1 MIKTLKSELKL
12 RPTYDEMIGMIESQG
27 DPNRPSIESVIDR
40 RATIFRNNQYGSQFD
55 NIDFLGL
62 KKQEE
67 NKVRNELRQAQLRK
81 AGVEKGTSTGVLAV
95 GSSGLNTPA
104 EIEFADAVDYDEM
117 MNFQDRFRAFREELR
132 EKENNASAGIMASI
146 LGDTERYRENVRRQ
160 NFEISE
166 MAKNDL
172 IDVHSQSLPAG
183 VPVHSMASDVASET
197 MPELEPIDGE
207 EEEDEEVEEDDI
219 ETQVPPKSRKHKEMI
234 DYNNKIERWRQ
245 KGVNFEDILF
255 QMHLRG
261 INLTKEQ
268 QGEMDK
274 LKIKG
279 KGKSETKKDYLLRVV
294 EGLIG
299 SGKWTDHVNDQLLQ
313 SRMKEWREMKKGKGK
328 GGGIGSAIA
337 SGAKAV
343 GGAILEAGKE
353 AVKDAVVAGAQ
364 NAVLSLL

>member
-27 DPNRPSIESVIDR
+27 DPNRPSIENVIDR

-55 NIDFLGL
+55 NVDILGL

-67 NKVRNELRQAQLRK
+67 DKVRNELRQAQLK
-81 AGVEKGTSTGVLAV
+81 KVGVENGTSTGVLAV
-95 GSSGLNTPA
+95 GSSGFNTPF
-104 EIEFADAVDYDEM
+104 EVELLDGKDLSVD
-117 MNFQDRFRAFREELR
+117 
-132 EKENNASAGIMASI
+132 
-146 LGDTERYRENVRRQ
+146 
-160 NFEISE
+160 EISRIQAE
-166 MAKNDL
+166 MEAHNQRMKEARERVVSSASSDL
-172 IDVHSQSLPAG
+172 VDVHSQSLPAG
-183 VPVHSMASDVASET
+183 VPVHSMASDGDDDE
-197 MPELEPIDGE
+197 MPELEPIEGE
-207 EEEDEEVEEDDI
+207 EEEQMEDDEEVEDDDV
-219 ETQVPPKSRKHKEMI
+219 ETQVPPQSRKHKEMI

-245 KGVNFEDILF
+245 KDLNFEDILF

-268 QGEMDK
+268 QEEMDK

-294 EGLIG
+294 EGFIE
-299 SGKWTDHVNDQLLQ
+299 SGRWTDHVNDQLLQ

-328 GGGIGSAIA
+328 GGGIGSAIV

-343 GGAILEAGKE
+343 GGAVLDAGKE
-353 AVKDAVVAGAQ
+353 VAKDVALAVAQDALASI
-364 NAVLSLL
+364 L

>member
-55 NIDFLGL
+55 NVDILGL

-67 NKVRNELRQAQLRK
+67 DKVRNELRQAQLK
-81 AGVEKGTSTGVLAV
+81 KVGVENGTSTGVLAV
-95 GSSGLNTPA
+95 GSSGFNTPF
-104 EIEFADAVDYDEM
+104 EVELLDGKDLSVD
-117 MNFQDRFRAFREELR
+117 
-132 EKENNASAGIMASI
+132 
-146 LGDTERYRENVRRQ
+146 
-160 NFEISE
+160 EISRIQAE
-166 MAKNDL
+166 MEAHNQRMKEARERVVSSASSDL
-172 IDVHSQSLPAG
+172 VDVHSQSLPAG
-183 VPVHSMASDVASET
+183 VPVHSMASDGDDDE
-197 MPELEPIDGE
+197 MPELEPIEGE
-207 EEEDEEVEEDDI
+207 EEEQMEDDEEVEDDDV
-219 ETQVPPKSRKHKEMI
+219 ETQVPPQSRKHKEMI

-245 KGVNFEDILF
+245 KDVNFEDILF

-268 QGEMDK
+268 QEEMDK

-279 KGKSETKKDYLLRVV
+279 KGKSETKKDYLLRFV

-328 GGGIGSAIA
+328 GGGIGSAIV

-343 GGAILEAGKE
+343 GGAVLDAGKE
-353 AVKDAVVAGAQ
+353 VAKDVALAVAQDALASI
-364 NAVLSLL
+364 L

>member
-1 MIKTLKSELKL
+1 
-12 RPTYDEMIGMIESQG
+12 
-27 DPNRPSIESVIDR
+27 
-40 RATIFRNNQYGSQFD
+40 
-55 NIDFLGL
+55 
-62 KKQEE
+62 
-67 NKVRNELRQAQLRK
+67 
-81 AGVEKGTSTGVLAV
+81 
-95 GSSGLNTPA
+95 
-104 EIEFADAVDYDEM
+104 M